1 MCVIGGSG
9 TITGPI
15 IGAVFMTAVFSI
27 ANIYLPET
35 HPILSGLL
43 IILVMKFMPKGLVGL
58 KEKIRPR

>member
-1 MCVIGGSG
+1 
-9 TITGPI
+9 
-15 IGAVFMTAVFSI
+15 MTAVFSI

-58 KEKIRPR
+58 REKFRSH